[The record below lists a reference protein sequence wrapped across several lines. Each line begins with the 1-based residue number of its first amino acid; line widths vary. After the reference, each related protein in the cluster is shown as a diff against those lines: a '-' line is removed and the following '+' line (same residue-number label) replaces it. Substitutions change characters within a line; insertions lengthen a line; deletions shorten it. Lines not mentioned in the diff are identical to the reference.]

1 MLREEIEK
9 FNQIY
14 LQKLKEKFWRKRIL
28 KWKDNSFQEENYESF
43 LFENFLKSRSCR
55 GLFRA
60 QEWFTMMM
68 MAIMMMKMKMMMMM
82 KVMILWEYCVMEKEP
97 NLFLITTSPTCWSMQ
112 TRPTIIMMLMMMMMM
127 MMMIKMMTTMM
138 IMMVRSMILD

>member
-60 QEWFTMMM
+60 QEWLTMVMVMM
-68 MAIMMMKMKMMMMM
+68 VIMMMMM
-82 KVMILWEYCVMEKEP
+82 KK
-97 NLFLITTSPTCWSMQ
+97 
-112 TRPTIIMMLMMMMMM
+112 MMMMG
-127 MMMIKMMTTMM
+127 
-138 IMMVRSMILD
+138 ILCDGEGA